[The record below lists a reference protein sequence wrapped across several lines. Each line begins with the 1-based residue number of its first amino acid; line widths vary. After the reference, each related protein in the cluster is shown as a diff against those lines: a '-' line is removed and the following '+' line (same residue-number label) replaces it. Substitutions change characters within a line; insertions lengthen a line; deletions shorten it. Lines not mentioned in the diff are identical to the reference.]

1 MISSLIFLTATSQ
14 CLPAWVRWWRPG
26 WWVKHTLAPVGAVG
40 QVGRTNLE
48 ALHLL
53 LCGLGGVGVVG
64 AFGRHAVEYGS
75 SIRMQACGKK
85 RRVATGRGE
94 RNFGLAAAIDKR
106 PVAVSPSSSSSF
118 RSFVHGGDSCDAC
131 SAFGGCSAAAQ
142 RLLSG
147 RSPRQ
152 GATCRRVTSLA
163 VWPALS
169 CPLAVARPGLMR
181 APTQSE
187 QSAGQDD
194 EP

>member
-14 CLPAWVRWWRPG
+14 CLHKAK

-53 LCGLGGVGVVG
+53 LCGLGGVGIVG
-64 AFGRHAVEYGS
+64 AFGRHVVEYGAG
-75 SIRMQACGKK
+75 IRMQACGKK

-106 PVAVSPSSSSSF
+106 PAGPALAVAVVVRVLVSALLCTAATHATRAQSS
-118 RSFVHGGDSCDAC
+118 VG
-131 SAFGGCSAAAQ
+131 AQ

-152 GATCRRVTSLA
+152 GATCRRVTALG
-163 VWPALS
+163 VWPAL
-169 CPLAVARPGLMR
+169 CLVLWPWLDPV
-181 APTQSE
+181 
-187 QSAGQDD
+187 
-194 EP
+194 

>member
-14 CLPAWVRWWRPG
+14 CLPKAKWWVR
-26 WWVKHTLAPVGAVG
+26 HTLAPVGAVG

-48 ALHLL
+48 ALHRL

-106 PVAVSPSSSSSF
+106 PVAVSPSSGSSF
-118 RSFVHGGDSCDAC
+118 RSFVHGGDSCDSC
-131 SAFGGCSAAAQ
+131 SAFSGCSVGAQ

-147 RSPRQ
+147 CSAVAQWTQPQARSHLPPCDVP
-152 GATCRRVTSLA
+152 GRV
-163 VWPALS
+163 S

-181 APTQSE
+181 APSQSE

-194 EP
+194 ET

>member
-14 CLPAWVRWWRPG
+14 CLPTWVRWWRPG

-85 RRVATGRGE
+85 KEGSR
-94 RNFGLAAAIDKR
+94 LAAASGILAWR
-106 PVAVSPSSSSSF
+106 PQSISVQSVAVSPS
-118 RSFVHGGDSCDAC
+118 RVLVLV
-131 SAFGGCSAAAQ
+131 SALLCTAATHATRAQLSVGAQ

-147 RSPRQ
+147 CSVDAAP
-152 GATCRRVTSLA
+152 GKEPPAA
-163 VWPALS
+163 V
-169 CPLAVARPGLMR
+169 
-181 APTQSE
+181 
-187 QSAGQDD
+187 
-194 EP
+194 

>member
-14 CLPAWVRWWRPG
+14 CLAAWVRWWRPG
-26 WWVKHTLAPVGAVG
+26 WWVKPTLAPVGAVG

-48 ALHLL
+48 ALLLL

-64 AFGRHAVEYGS
+64 AFGRHAVEYGP

-106 PVAVSPSSSSSF
+106 SRSRSRSPSSSSSSSF

-131 SAFGGCSAAAQ
+131 SAFSGCSAAAQ

-147 RSPRQ
+147 RRPRQ

-163 VWPALS
+163 VWPAL
-169 CPLAVARPGLMR
+169 CLVLWPWLDPV
-181 APTQSE
+181 
-187 QSAGQDD
+187 
-194 EP
+194 

>member
-14 CLPAWVRWWRPG
+14 CLPKAKWWVR
-26 WWVKHTLAPVGAVG
+26 HTLAPVGAVG

-64 AFGRHAVEYGS
+64 AFGRHAGRYGS

-106 PVAVSPSSSSSF
+106 PVAVSPS
-118 RSFVHGGDSCDAC
+118 RVLVLV
-131 SAFGGCSAAAQ
+131 SALLCTAATHATRAQLSVGAQWVLSGCSAVAQ
-142 RLLSG
+142 WTQPQARSHPPPCDVPG
-147 RSPRQ
+147 RR
-152 GATCRRVTSLA
+152 CLVL
-163 VWPALS
+163 WPWLG
-169 CPLAVARPGLMR
+169 PV
-181 APTQSE
+181 
-187 QSAGQDD
+187 
-194 EP
+194 